1 MSDIEDRRAIS
12 NFLLE
17 VIEDFERMI
26 PSGSDRNLILKQ
38 IYFGSHFHHNSEKGY
53 IEIECNPHRQ
63 IRIASY
69 ISEDVLYSGPYGPK
83 FTYDLNQLYDDI
95 VSSTSFDPD
104 LLEEICGYI
113 QIDFFTK
120 KFEVS
125 IFDSI
130 TFIEH
135 RYSHL
140 FSLRDEKNQLHDLLF
155 KEMVISASQLVTPYS
170 NLLEFVKDTIVSFDN
185 LTLSDPD
192 RFLEIIE
199 TNVSIEFDE
208 QIEDLYITQIDII
221 IDIFIDNHWDG
232 PHLER
237 RIEAN
242 LTIQQD
248 QNRFP
253 IQLIWNETSSRG
265 RYQHIL
271 QRDLYDWLEQNI
283 KKHMFSYR
291 QISEFIE
298 ERFIHN

>member
-1 MSDIEDRRAIS
+1 MSDIEDRKAFS
-12 NFLLE
+12 DFLYE
-17 VIEDFERMI
+17 VIHDFERMI
-26 PSGSDRNLILKQ
+26 PSESDRNLILKQ
-38 IYFGSHFHHNSEKGY
+38 IYFGSHFNYNSERGY
-53 IEIECNPHRQ
+53 IEFECNPHRQ
-63 IRIASY
+63 IRIESY
-69 ISEDVLYSGPYGPK
+69 ISEDVLYSDPHGPR
-83 FTYDLNQLYDDI
+83 FTYDLNQLYHDI
-95 VSSTSFDPD
+95 LSSTSFDPD
-104 LLEEICGYI
+104 LLDEICEYV

-130 TFIEH
+130 TSTEH

-140 FSLRDEKNQLHDLLF
+140 FSLQDEKNQFHDLLF
-155 KEMVISASQLVTPYS
+155 KEMVISASQLVIPYS
-170 NLLEFVKDTIVSFDN
+170 NLLEFIKDTIISFDN
-185 LTLSDPD
+185 LSLSRSN

-199 TNVSIEFDE
+199 TNVSIEFE
-208 QIEDLYITQIDII
+208 PNEDLYITQIDII
-221 IDIFIDNHWDG
+221 IDIFRDNHWDG

-253 IQLIWNETSSRG
+253 IQLIWDETSSRG

-271 QRDLYDWLEQNI
+271 KRDLYDWLGHDI
-283 KKHMFSYR
+283 KKHMLSYR
-291 QISEFIE
+291 QINEFIE